1 MQTLTNS
8 KLLGS
13 AGSRI
18 RLQSVYGAMFKNLI
32 LNRFYAYSVA
42 ELPQA
47 DKRIM
52 ELPK

>member
-1 MQTLTNS
+1 
-8 KLLGS
+8 
-13 AGSRI
+13 
-18 RLQSVYGAMFKNLI
+18 MFKNLI

-47 DKRIM
+47 HKRIM